1 LNHDD
6 HSQARA
12 RCRRLQWACGI
23 SNETGGARGPWRHQ
37 HLLDEAYATAALE
50 KVSAKGADELIVQA
64 DVSQPA
70 EVERLYRRVR
80 HDSGV
85 WWPMATR

>member
-1 LNHDD
+1 MKLAEQGVH
-6 HSQARA
+6 
-12 RCRRLQWACGI
+12 
-23 SNETGGARGPWRHQ
+23 GAVNSSATKRTQRWRSK
-37 HLLDEAYATAALE
+37 

-64 DVSQPA
+64 GVSQPA

>member
-1 LNHDD
+1 MAP
-6 HSQARA
+6 STPAR
-12 RCRRLQWACGI
+12 RSVR
-23 SNETGGARGPWRHQ
+23 NGGARK
-37 HLLDEAYATAALE
+37 
-50 KVSAKGADELIVQA
+50 KVSVKGADELIVQA
-64 DVSQPA
+64 DVPQPA